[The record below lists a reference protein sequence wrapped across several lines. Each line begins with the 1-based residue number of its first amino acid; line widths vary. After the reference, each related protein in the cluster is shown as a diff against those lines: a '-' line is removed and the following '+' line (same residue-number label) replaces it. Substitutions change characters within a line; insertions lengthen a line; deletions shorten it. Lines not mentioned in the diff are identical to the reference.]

1 MYIQSFPFIVC
12 ECGPNAYHYYTD
24 RCICEC
30 KKGFYGNP
38 NSECY
43 EEPKKFTW
51 INYDGTEELEFFQ
64 EEAPLHKFAYS
75 GNLEVVKV
83 LMDDIDVIF
92 SISQFISLFICNILI
107 SQFFFK
113 FQLEKEPITAIGE
126 FPLHYAAFGGHS
138 DVVKYMMNFEF
149 SKQNKIAI

>member
-1 MYIQSFPFIVC
+1 MYNNFTFAVC

-92 SISQFISLFICNILI
+92 SISQFISLFIL
-107 SQFFFK
+107 
-113 FQLEKEPITAIGE
+113 
-126 FPLHYAAFGGHS
+126 
-138 DVVKYMMNFEF
+138 
-149 SKQNKIAI
+149 